1 MHNFPR
7 NADAY
12 IAMLRDI
19 QYHTDFVTASAELH
33 SGPKLTQKSIEIDNI
48 LSTFQSSVGCT
59 WWKSEGNR
67 KLFLKDLV
75 HC

>member
-19 QYHTDFVTASAELH
+19 QYHTDFVTATNKVDGDMFSYFGLFCEKF
-33 SGPKLTQKSIEIDNI
+33 SNQSSIE
-48 LSTFQSSVGCT
+48 
-59 WWKSEGNR
+59 
-67 KLFLKDLV
+67 
-75 HC
+75 

>member
-33 SGPKLTQKSIEIDNI
+33 SGPKLTRKKYRDWQHSKALLGALD
-48 LSTFQSSVGCT
+48 
-59 WWKSEGNR
+59 GNR
-67 KLFLKDLV
+67 KQTGSCF
-75 HC
+75 

>member
-33 SGPKLTQKSIEIDNI
+33 SGPKLTKKI
-48 LSTFQSSVGCT
+48 T
-59 WWKSEGNR
+59 
-67 KLFLKDLV
+67 
-75 HC
+75 

>member
-33 SGPKLTQKSIEIDNI
+33 SGPKLTQKVSKLTTYYQHSKAQLGALD
-48 LSTFQSSVGCT
+48 
-59 WWKSEGNR
+59 GNR
-67 KLFLKDLV
+67 KETGSCF
-75 HC
+75 